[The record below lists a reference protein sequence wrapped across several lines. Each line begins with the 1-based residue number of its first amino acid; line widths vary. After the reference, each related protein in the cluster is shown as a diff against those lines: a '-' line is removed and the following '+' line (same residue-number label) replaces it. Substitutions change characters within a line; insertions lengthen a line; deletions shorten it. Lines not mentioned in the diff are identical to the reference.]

1 MQQPDH
7 KAIVDK
13 YISTDHKGKPIDKR
27 ALLKPNPM
35 IAKALVARVMS
46 MTPQQAASLKTIVT
60 PQTAD
65 ALKVL
70 MPELA
75 QLIDKDIASGQ
86 AGGANG
92 AG

>member
-1 MQQPDH
+1 MLKPEH

-13 YISTDHKGKPIDKR
+13 YTSTDHKGKPIDKR
-27 ALLKPNPM
+27 ALLQPNPM

-46 MTPQQAASLKTIVT
+46 MTPEQAQSLKTIVT

-75 QLIDKDIASGQ
+75 KLIDKDV